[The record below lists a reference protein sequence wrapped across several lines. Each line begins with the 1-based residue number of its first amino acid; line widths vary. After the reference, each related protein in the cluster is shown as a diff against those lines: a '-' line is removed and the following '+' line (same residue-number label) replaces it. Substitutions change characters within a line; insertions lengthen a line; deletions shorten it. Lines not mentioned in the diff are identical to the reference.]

1 MSGKP
6 AQRTEVRGYIRISKF
21 DVSNLEVSKV
31 YIT

>member
-1 MSGKP
+1 MSGNP